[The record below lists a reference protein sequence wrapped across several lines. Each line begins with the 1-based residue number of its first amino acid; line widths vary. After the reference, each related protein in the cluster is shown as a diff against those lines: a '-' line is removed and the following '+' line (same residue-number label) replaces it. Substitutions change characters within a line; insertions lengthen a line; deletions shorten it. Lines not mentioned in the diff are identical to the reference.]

1 MWQFQY
7 TLVLTFDQKFQMVQY
22 LFIVAQG
29 NLVGPNASVFPFAF
43 IFLPLLEMLLN
54 LSEKCFH
61 WWFCAISHGPTTSLA
76 RSFAISLPPIP
87 TARSSFPTPLCP
99 LSYSFFSPNQ
109 NRIWQPWRQWAPF
122 TSFLSLMSRIALLQ
136 GMWFPYSAADS
147 VRLGWDC
154 SLVPLRASPKD
165 YFLLLRRF
173 STNAWILLS
182 LHQRSK

>member
-1 MWQFQY
+1 
-7 TLVLTFDQKFQMVQY
+7 
-22 LFIVAQG
+22 
-29 NLVGPNASVFPFAF
+29 
-43 IFLPLLEMLLN
+43 MLLN
-54 LSEKCFH
+54 LSEKFFH
-61 WWFCAISHGPTTSLA
+61 WWFCAISDGPTTSLA

-165 YFLLLRRF
+165 YFPLLRRF

-182 LHQRSK
+182 LHQRSKNSFTVTHKSLSLSHIFVNLLSVKLAWKFHITNQCCITQNIIFDYIL